1 MNDAGEVLET
11 VRKRLSYKIDQQK
24 LMFSLNHS
32 WYRHSDGTN
41 FDISFI

>member
-24 LMFSLNHS
+24 PMFS
-32 WYRHSDGTN
+32 
-41 FDISFI
+41 